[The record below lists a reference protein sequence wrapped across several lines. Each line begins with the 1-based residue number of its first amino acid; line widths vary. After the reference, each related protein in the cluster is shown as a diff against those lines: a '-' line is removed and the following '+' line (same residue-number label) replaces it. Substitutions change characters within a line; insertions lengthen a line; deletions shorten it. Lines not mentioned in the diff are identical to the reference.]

1 MRPKTLSFEQLVK
14 QNKQELLED
23 ENSISRIERKLE
35 NRKMGLIKRNRQ
47 KKKSTSNN
55 ES

>member
-23 ENSISRIERKLE
+23 ENSISIIERKLE
-35 NRKMGLIKRNRQ
+35 KRKMELVE
-47 KKKSTSNN
+47 KKQAKKEVNI
-55 ES
+55 

>member
-23 ENSISRIERKLE
+23 GNSISRIERKLE
-35 NRKMGLIKRNRQ
+35 NRKMGLV
-47 KKKSTSNN
+47 KKKQAKK
-55 ES
+55 EVDI

>member
-35 NRKMGLIKRNRQ
+35 NRKMELV
-47 KKKSTSNN
+47 KKKQAKKEVNI
-55 ES
+55 